1 MWVEYGAGILGVPCY
16 EKDSGQPSLFHM
28 TYLNWYNSDC
38 ESDFDQF
45 FFICYVLQQ
54 SNRFFM
60 ISSKLIL
67 MVRFNK
73 TKNSLSLSSSESK
86 SEPNTNKNLIM
97 RLAGLSTWP
106 CLLRTKPSEDIKTR
120 QDKIYFGQTSHKNTS
135 IVKKI
140 EDKRLH
146 LSVKVLFSAESFWLQ
161 CIAMFGRSVRQL
173 WDTS

>member
-1 MWVEYGAGILGVPCY
+1 MSERTSGVPTVI
-16 EKDSGQPSLFHM
+16 F
-28 TYLNWYNSDC
+28 
-38 ESDFDQF
+38 
-45 FFICYVLQQ
+45 CYVLQQ

-73 TKNSLSLSSSESK
+73 TNNSLSLSSSESK

-146 LSVKVLFSAESFWLQ
+146 LSVQNFLEHH
-161 CIAMFGRSVRQL
+161 L
-173 WDTS
+173 WQILLTLTISIRKWCQYQNSE